1 MPELTVTPEL
11 KAIIEAA
18 TDPEVIRNAIVAE
31 AEKQA
36 AAAVV
41 DEKAAADKAVADKAA
56 ADAAAA
62 DAAAA
67 QTFESV
73 ETIG

>member
-41 DEKAAADKAVADKAA
+41 DEDHLVAG
-56 ADAAAA
+56 
-62 DAAAA
+62 A
-67 QTFESV
+67 QGNGRNLRLIAHLSQKE
-73 ETIG
+73 